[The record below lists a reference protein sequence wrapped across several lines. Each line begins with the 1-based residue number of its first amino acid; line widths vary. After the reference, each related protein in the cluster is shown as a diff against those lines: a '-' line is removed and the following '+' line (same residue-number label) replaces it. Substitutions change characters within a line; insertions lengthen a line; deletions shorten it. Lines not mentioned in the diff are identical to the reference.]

1 MSMFSIGL
9 SGLNAAQNAL
19 NTSSNNISNVYTPGY
34 NRELAQLG
42 EGRVGGGVRVNDI
55 ERQFN
60 TYVADQLNSA
70 KTQSSALNTY
80 YSQVTQIDNLLA
92 DRAAGLAPLMQNFF
106 SSLEDLA
113 ASPSDPA
120 ARQGVLGQANT
131 LSSQFRSFDG
141 YLQDMQGNING
152 QIKDEVTQI
161 NNTTEQIAGL
171 NKEIALARARSG
183 EAPNSLLNQR
193 DQLVSELNERMDLRL
208 NIQDGKTYN
217 ISLPNGQPLVTGT
230 NSFQLEAVQADY
242 DPQRTVV
249 GYRDG
254 GGNVVQLDES
264 TITGGALGGLMSFR
278 SETLDKTQNQIG
290 QLAVSLATAFNEQ
303 HKQGV
308 DLNGDQGEDFFA
320 VRAPQTY
327 ADKNNSLPA
336 VNITSAEFD
345 PDQVD
350 ALRATD
356 YTVSFEAGEP
366 VVTRKDNG
374 QVVDFD
380 QDAWDDDGELNF
392 GGVSI
397 EFSGVPQDGDRF
409 EIQPVRRAAN
419 GMDTNIADVDKI
431 AAGDAGFINVGNN
444 TGNSFE
450 REGDLNVSD
459 LGITSDAFAD
469 NRKYQFEVE
478 SDGTGTEGTLTVKPS
493 ATITVNGNPFD
504 ASSDTLSVG
513 DEIEV
518 DGISFTV
525 DGLPDAGET
534 SSLTVSQTIFASG
547 DNRNALA
554 LQNLQAESIVGANA
568 TVSGAYASIVSDVG
582 NRTNITEVNLDAR
595 QGLTD
600 QLRAVQQSESGV
612 NLDEEAANL
621 IRYQQ
626 YYQANARVIDTA
638 GTLMDTILNLR
649 G

>member
-70 KTQSSALNTY
+70 KTQSSALETY
-80 YSQVTQIDNLLA
+80 YNQVSQIDNLLA
-92 DRAAGLAPLMQNFF
+92 DREAGLAPLMQGFF

-113 ASPSDPA
+113 SSPSDPA

-141 YLQDMQGNING
+141 YLQDMQGNINS
-152 QIKDEVTQI
+152 QIKDEITQI
-161 NNTTEQIAGL
+161 NNTAEQIAGL
-171 NKEIALARARSG
+171 NKEIALARARTG

-193 DQLVSELNERMDLRL
+193 DHMVSELNERMNLRL
-208 NIQDGKTYN
+208 NVQDGKTYN

-230 NSFQLEAVQADY
+230 NSFQLEAMQADY

-254 GGNVVQLDES
+254 GGNLVQLDES
-264 TITGGALGGLMSFR
+264 TITGGALGGLMTFR

-303 HKQGV
+303 HKLGV

-320 VRAPQTY
+320 VRAPQSY
-327 ADKNNSLPA
+327 GHKGNSEPDLL
-336 VNITSAEFD
+336 TSVAFD
-345 PDQVD
+345 PETVD
-350 ALRATD
+350 KLRATD
-356 YTVSFEAGEP
+356 YTVSFDENLDP
-366 VVTRKDNG
+366 VVTRNDNG
-374 QVVDFD
+374 QVLSSTDPDSANYVDVTGWTGG
-380 QDAWDDDGELNF
+380 AGNGSGEITF
-392 GGVSI
+392 GGVTLS
-397 EFSGVPQDGDRF
+397 FSSGNNVQEGDSF

-419 GMDTNIADVDKI
+419 GMETNISDVDKI
-431 AAGDAGFINVGNN
+431 AAA
-444 TGNSFE
+444 SFADI
-450 REGDLNVSD
+450 EGDLNIGKVNFDGAFATNENYTFEFEGSRINTPTDINVNGETYDSD
-459 LGITSDAFAD
+459 VPLAVGDRIQIDGIEFTLNELPKDGEESTLTISLSDA
-469 NRKYQFEVE
+469 
-478 SDGTGTEGTLTVKPS
+478 S
-493 ATITVNGNPFD
+493 
-504 ASSDTLSVG
+504 
-513 DEIEV
+513 
-518 DGISFTV
+518 
-525 DGLPDAGET
+525 
-534 SSLTVSQTIFASG
+534 SG

-554 LQNLQAESIVGANA
+554 LQNLQSESIVGASA

-600 QLRAVQQSESGV
+600 QLTAVQQSESGV

>member
-19 NTSSNNISNVYTPGY
+19 NTVSNNVSNINTPGY
-34 NRELAQLG
+34 NREITQLG

-60 TYVADQLNSA
+60 TYVADQLNNA

-80 YSQVTQIDNLLA
+80 YGQVTQIDNLLA
-92 DRAAGLAPLMQNFF
+92 DRAAGLAPLMQEFF

-120 ARQGVLGQANT
+120 ARQGVLGTANT

-152 QIKDEVTQI
+152 QIKDEITQI

-230 NSFQLEAVQADY
+230 DSFQLEAVQADY

-264 TITGGALGGLMSFR
+264 TIKGGALGGLMTFR

-290 QLAVSLATAFNEQ
+290 QLSVSLATAFNEQ
-303 HKQGV
+303 HKLGV
-308 DLNGDQGEDFFA
+308 DLNGDQGEEFFA

-327 ADKNNSLPA
+327 ADKGNSLPA
-336 VNITSAEFD
+336 VTITSAEFD

-356 YTVSFEAGEP
+356 YTVRFEAGEP

-397 EFSGVPQDGDRF
+397 QFSGVPQDGDSF

-419 GMDTNIADVDKI
+419 GMETNIADVDKI
-431 AAGDAGFINVGNN
+431 AAASFADFEGNLDI
-444 TGNSFE
+444 GK
-450 REGDLNVSD
+450 VSIAD
-459 LGITSDAFAD
+459 GAFAD
-469 NRKYQFEVE
+469 VDEEYSITVDQDGSVSGVE
-478 SDGTGTEGTLTVKPS
+478 PAAMTM
-493 ATITVNGNPFD
+493 TVNGNPFD
-504 ASSDTLSVG
+504 PATQTLEAKDRIQIGDITFTLNELPEADGTSVSITLS
-513 DEIEV
+513 
-518 DGISFTV
+518 
-525 DGLPDAGET
+525 DAN
-534 SSLTVSQTIFASG
+534 AG

-554 LQNLQAESIVGANA
+554 MQELQAKSIVGGRA
-568 TVSGAYASIVSDVG
+568 TPTGAYASMVSDVG

-612 NLDEEAANL
+612 SIDEEMANL
-621 IRYQQ
+621 MRYQQ
-626 YYQANARVIDTA
+626 YYMANAKVIDTA
-638 GTLMDTILNLR
+638 GSLMDTILNLR

>member
-19 NTSSNNISNVYTPGY
+19 NTVSNNVSNINTPGY
-34 NRELAQLG
+34 NREITQLG

-70 KTQSSALNTY
+70 KTQSSALETY
-80 YSQVTQIDNLLA
+80 YSQVSQIDNLLA

-120 ARQGVLGQANT
+120 ARQGVLGTANT

-152 QIKDEVTQI
+152 QIKDEITQI

-171 NKEIALARARSG
+171 NKEISLARARSG

-230 NSFQLEAVQADY
+230 NSFQLEAMQADY

-254 GGNVVQLDES
+254 GGNVIQLDES
-264 TITGGALGGLMSFR
+264 TIKGGTLGGLMTFR
-278 SETLDKTQNQIG
+278 TETLDKTQNQIG
-290 QLAVSLATAFNEQ
+290 QLAVSLSTAFNAQ
-303 HKQGV
+303 HKLGV
-308 DLNGDQGEDFFA
+308 DLAGEQGEDFFA

-327 ADKNNSLPA
+327 GYAGNSG
-336 VNITSAEFD
+336 VNITSAQFD

-350 ALRATD
+350 ALRAAD
-356 YTVSFEAGEP
+356 YTVSFEGAAP
-366 VVTRKDNG
+366 SVPIVTRNDNG
-374 QVVDFD
+374 QEVEID
-380 QDAWDDDGELNF
+380 QDAWDDDGELKF
-392 GGVSI
+392 GGI
-397 EFSGVPQDGDRF
+397 ILEFSGEPQNGDRF

-419 GMDTNIADVDKI
+419 GMETSITNVDKI
-431 AAGDAGFINVGNN
+431 SAA
-444 TGNSFE
+444 SFADF
-450 REGDLNVSD
+450 EGDLDIGKVTIAD
-459 LGITSDAFAD
+459 GAFANINEEYSITVD
-469 NRKYQFEVE
+469 EDGSVSGVE
-478 SDGTGTEGTLTVKPS
+478 PAA
-493 ATITVNGNPFD
+493 ATMMVNGNPFD
-504 ASSDTLSVG
+504 PTTQTLEAKDRIQIGDITFSLNELPKADGTSLSITLS
-513 DEIEV
+513 
-518 DGISFTV
+518 
-525 DGLPDAGET
+525 DAN
-534 SSLTVSQTIFASG
+534 AG

-554 LQNLQAESIVGANA
+554 MQELQAKSIVGASA
-568 TVSGAYASIVSDVG
+568 TVTGAYASMVSDVG

-612 NLDEEAANL
+612 SIDEEMANL
-621 IRYQQ
+621 MRYQQ
-626 YYQANARVIDTA
+626 YYMANAKVIDTA
-638 GTLMDTILNLR
+638 GSLMDTILNLR